1 MDVKLLDGLLFEKM
15 IFNGLKNLKQNV
27 DLINSLNVFPVPD
40 GDTGINMFLTLE
52 SGYLKASSQRNLGLY
67 LKELSKGMLLGA
79 RGNSGV
85 ILSQLFRGLSKSLI
99 NKSEANSKDLEDA
112 LISSYRAAYSA
123 VVNPQEGTILTTSR
137 EGIELIK
144 NKITDDTTVD
154 KVIMM
159 YHDQLRVSLAETPKH
174 LITLREAGVV
184 DSGAYG
190 LMIIYEGFVK
200 YLEGIILDDIDI
212 DDKSKQVKDE
222 SVVFTNAK
230 YKYMVSYELQLDYIK
245 IDFIEQNIP
254 LIKDELMLIGEI
266 AEFERDENIIKVKIA
281 TDSPGVVVNASQKY
295 GEFLDIKIDTITETE
310 KAEELAFF
318 AIAQGEGLINTL
330 KELGCKHVLE
340 RGSNTT
346 ISTDEIIDVIKDI
359 NAKNI
364 ICLPNNISSGII
376 IKCASEKIKDKHIYV
391 IESKTP
397 IESYLAMSMVVGDNY
412 DPDFQVT
419 QMNNGIKD
427 VKTIFARKNGEFACT
442 LDGKKY
448 SSESIEDTIKKVFSK
463 IPQVEDRE
471 ILILLKGINMNDDEL
486 DDVVSIIED
495 NYPNFEIGII
505 DSMQDD
511 YELILGVN

>member
-1 MDVKLLDGLLFEKM
+1 M

-254 LIKDELMLIGEI
+254 LIKDELMLMGEI
-266 AEFERDENIIKVKIA
+266 VEFERDENIIKVKIA

-346 ISTDEIIDVIKDI
+346 ISTDEIIDVFKDI

-364 ICLPNNISSGII
+364 IALPNNISSGII
-376 IKCASEKIKDKHIYV
+376 IKCASENIKDKNVYTLDT
-391 IESKTP
+391 KTP
-397 IESYLAMSMVVGDNY
+397 IELYLAMSMVVGDNY
-412 DPDFQVT
+412 DTDFQIK
-419 QMNNGIKD
+419 QMHNGIKES
-427 VKTIFARKNGEFACT
+427 KTIFIKNENDYYAL

-448 SSESIEDTIKKVFSK
+448 QKESLKETVSEVLKKICMDK
-463 IPQVEDRE
+463 KE
-471 ILILLKGINMNDDEL
+471 IVIILKGINMPDDLVDEIADL
-486 DDVVSIIED
+486 IGEEYED
-495 NYPNFEIGII
+495 LEIGVI
-505 DSMQDD
+505 DAMQDD
-511 YELILGVN
+511 YDLIIGVN